1 MGSYDMRLH
10 HSLRV
15 RIVNMLRRLLT
26 FTNISIDETEE
37 LLLDWVRTKCYDPD
51 MLIENVVRTETGDFR
66 QMYESSSEQFRKCMV
81 LEDLPDT
88 ARVLRYNDYVDIE
101 SLNEL
106 YYSLLNRNKEG
117 VL

>member
-1 MGSYDMRLH
+1 MRLH

-26 FTNISIDETEE
+26 FTNVSIDEAEE
-37 LLLDWVRTKCYDPD
+37 MLLDWVRTKCYDPD
-51 MLIENVVRTETGDFR
+51 MLIENVVRTATGDFR